1 MAERA
6 EELGGSAYVLPTTGG
21 GTTVVAE
28 LPLVRH
34 D

>member
-6 EELGGSAYVLPTTGG
+6 EELGGSAYVVPTAGG

-28 LPLVRH
+28 LPLVHR